1 MEALRRLDDSHGE
14 VPEWADTPEKDQ
26 YRSGAA
32 DYVDQDLEH
41 AVCEAAKRESPG
53 SLEQRALFVDC
64 ETIHRGEGCH
74 HHGRHGDARIVVAE
88 QLQHNKSRAAWEQIC
103 RLAGCN
109 ASAGAASVS
118 DNVTRYLDERLAV
131 MQRLEVAAEKKLREC
146 QTADEGLADGARA
159 EEEFYRAGGSP
170 MEWFGKCGTEEV
182 FVHLLTHTHAHT
194 QKYDMHEQI

>member
-1 MEALRRLDDSHGE
+1 MMPRLSYGRVQWPYNTSLAMAIWQMHMVKMRSTKPCGPQLKMVSGSDLSAVRSLLPANAGGGDGGGGLSEMQALHEIMEAE
-14 VPEWADTPEKDQ
+14 
-26 YRSGAA
+26 
-32 DYVDQDLEH
+32 
-41 AVCEAAKRESPG
+41 
-53 SLEQRALFVDC
+53 
-64 ETIHRGEGCH
+64 
-74 HHGRHGDARIVVAE
+74 AE

-146 QTADEGLADGARA
+146 QTADEGLADRARA

-194 QKYDMHEQI
+194 QKCDMHEQI